1 MVRSVG
7 VHLLYVL
14 REFFFFNTS
23 YVNISHYYSIYEQ
36 VHHMG
41 YEHGGLSEM
50 YDNEY
55 ISEERRLKQIQENK
69 LNEERLNGF
78 MAEIK
83 DQEVILLGFKE
94 KLKALKSP
102 EVIEKERMERA
113 EEKAKKDPDSVKH
126 APSSFFSRIVG
137 SSHDGIT
144 PDEYTEKET
153 EEINKWKYFTKQ
165 VHNHEE
171 KLEKLEDKKNSTLK
185 TLNNGVSR
193 ARKMLMERE
202 LNVLELS
209 RRRDF
214 SVSMALTALTYVVF

>member
-1 MVRSVG
+1 
-7 VHLLYVL
+7 
-14 REFFFFNTS
+14 
-23 YVNISHYYSIYEQ
+23 
-36 VHHMG
+36 MG

-50 YDNEY
+50 YDNAY
-55 ISEERRLKQIQENK
+55 MKEERRLKQIQENEFNQK
-69 LNEERLNGF
+69 RL
-78 MAEIK
+78 E
-83 DQEVILLGFKE
+83 GFKAKIDSHDR
-94 KLKALKSP
+94 KLKEHEDKLKGLKSP
-102 EVIEKERMERA
+102 DDIEEERMKRA

-126 APSSFFSRIVG
+126 APASFFSRIVG